1 MALRGV
7 LYCNLGDGVLGK
19 VINLN
24 KYRKR
29 RAKLEREK
37 QAEVNRR
44 LHGRNAAERAR
55 DELAKRQLTRAV
67 DGAKLEGNEL
77 EGNELEGNE
86 LEGDSERAA
95 RDGADEE
102 APEPGGG

>member
-1 MALRGV
+1 M
-7 LYCNLGDGVLGK
+7 LYCSLGDRALGK

-55 DELAKRQLTRAV
+55 DDLSKRQLTRAV
-67 DGAKLEGNEL
+67 DGAKLESPEPEAN
-77 EGNELEGNE
+77 N
-86 LEGDSERAA
+86 DERA
-95 RDGADEE
+95 REESDPE
-102 APEPGGG
+102 APEPGG